1 MVSVVIRPRAINAI
15 SFDLDDTLYDN
26 RPVMRNAERQLWA
39 FLAQQYPKTQQWQAQ
54 DWQQLKQQLLL
65 KSPLLAHD
73 TTAARLVTL
82 EQGLLMLG
90 YDKKIA
96 TVGAKAGLDYFRYHR
111 ADFTVAPEVLAI
123 LHQLA
128 ARYPLVGI
136 TNGNV
141 DAEQIGLGE
150 VLAFVVHPGNGTR
163 MKPYADMFY
172 QAATRL
178 ALPTKLLLHVGD
190 SYTADVQG
198 ARLAGCQAAWLNPAV
213 GRDPQVAGSG
223 LLPHLHLTALSDLLQ
238 LV

>member
-1 MVSVVIRPRAINAI
+1 MISVAIRPTAINAI

-39 FLAQQYPKTQQWQAQ
+39 FLAQQYPKTLQWQAQ
-54 DWQQLKQQLLL
+54 DWQHLKQQLVIE
-65 KSPLLAHD
+65 SPLLAHD

-90 YDKKIA
+90 YDRKVAAI
-96 TVGAKAGLDYFRYHR
+96 GAREGLDYFRYHR
-111 ADFTVAPEVLAI
+111 ADFSVAPEVLSI
-123 LHQLA
+123 LQQLA
-128 ARYPLVGI
+128 ARYCLVGI

-150 VLAFVVHPGNGTR
+150 VLEFVVHPGNGTR

-213 GRDPQVAGSG
+213 GRESQVAGSG
-223 LLPHLHLTALSDLLQ
+223 LLPHLHLTALNDLLQ